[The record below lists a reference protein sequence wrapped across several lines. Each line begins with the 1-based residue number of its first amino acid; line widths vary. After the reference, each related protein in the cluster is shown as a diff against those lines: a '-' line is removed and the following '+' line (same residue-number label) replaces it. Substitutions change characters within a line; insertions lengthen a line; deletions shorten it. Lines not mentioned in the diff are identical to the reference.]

1 MKVTLEL
8 TEIQALTLSDGRLA
22 ASIAANQADREAAA
36 YKTAMALVLDAH
48 GHKPLSATMIS
59 LDQGTKT
66 LVVELPD
73 EKEDGSDS

>member
-1 MKVTLEL
+1 MKVTIDL
-8 TEIQALTLSDGRLA
+8 TEIQAMTLSDARLT

-48 GHKPLSATMIS
+48 GHTPLKAQMIS
-59 LDQGTKT
+59 LDQGTKK
-66 LVVELPD
+66 LAVELPG

>member
-1 MKVTLEL
+1 MKVTLDL
-8 TEIQALTLSDGRLA
+8 TEIQTITLSDVRLA
-22 ASIAANQADREAAA
+22 ASIAASQAEREAAA

-48 GHKPLSATMIS
+48 GHKPLSAQVIS

-73 EKEDGSDS
+73 EKEDGSDG